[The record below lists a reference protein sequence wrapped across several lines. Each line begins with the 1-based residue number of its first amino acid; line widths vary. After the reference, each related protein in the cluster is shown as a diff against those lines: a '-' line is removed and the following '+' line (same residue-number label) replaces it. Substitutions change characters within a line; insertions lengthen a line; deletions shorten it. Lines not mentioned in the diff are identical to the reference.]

1 MKKLINQIISFFGL
15 AKKHQSSNEIP
26 FDYKSPKKSDFGVY
40 HNYTN
45 GQDTLSNYGDS
56 ISLHKLRNTLM
67 STYDAS
73 FKDDITKISM
83 EDKGAIDLSIDTR
96 LILPFKSQTD
106 MLIQLLT
113 FNTLVSV
120 KEAKKVGINRVMR
133 IVSELR
139 KKGWNIKTYVIMRDG
154 KKEDIIYVNIEE
166 MSNVGLETYVVK

>member
-1 MKKLINQIISFFGL
+1 
-15 AKKHQSSNEIP
+15 
-26 FDYKSPKKSDFGVY
+26 
-40 HNYTN
+40 
-45 GQDTLSNYGDS
+45 
-56 ISLHKLRNTLM
+56 
-67 STYDAS
+67 
-73 FKDDITKISM
+73 
-83 EDKGAIDLSIDTR
+83 
-96 LILPFKSQTD
+96 